1 MRANDLKD
9 ALMNWTVLNSGHQ
22 NREYIGLSGIG
33 DCEQVIYDRVRRPEK
48 PSVDEHLKFKVG
60 YEFEA
65 LVIER
70 LKALRVYQ
78 PSEVISLYDGLVQ
91 GHTDGR
97 INADVLEIKS
107 VPSQRFLPVDGK
119 LPHRVFWQIQAY
131 MHFLQRR
138 WCQVIYIAR
147 DTGQICTVG
156 IRYREEIG
164 QEIEVKAGRL
174 VRAVLNYDRPGCT
187 CGHHLEEAGQADWA
201 TSSTANLH

>member
-33 DCEQVIYDRVRRPEK
+33 DCEMLIYDRVRRPEK

-70 LKALRVYQ
+70 LKALKVYQ
-78 PSEVISLYDGLVQ
+78 AGEVISLADGLVQ

-97 INADVLEIKS
+97 IGGDILEIKS
-107 VPSQRFLPVDGK
+107 VPAGRFLPVEGK
-119 LPHRVFWQIQAY
+119 LPHRVFWQVQAY
-131 MHFLQRR
+131 LHYLERQ
-138 WCQVIYIAR
+138 WCQVLYIAR
-147 DTGQICTVG
+147 DTGAICTVG

-164 QEIEVKAGRL
+164 QEIEARVARL
-174 VRAVLNYDRPGCT
+174 VAAVLNYERPACS
-187 CGHHLEEAGQADWA
+187 CGHHLETPQADWA
-201 TSSTANLH
+201 TTIQRR